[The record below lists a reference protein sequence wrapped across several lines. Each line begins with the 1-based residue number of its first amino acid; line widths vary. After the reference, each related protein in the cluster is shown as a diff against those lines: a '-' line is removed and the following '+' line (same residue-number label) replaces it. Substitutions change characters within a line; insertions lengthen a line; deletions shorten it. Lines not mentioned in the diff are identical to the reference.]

1 MIGEYR
7 ARISHSMLREH
18 TKGGA
23 GVGASTGMNDHEMAR
38 ELVSP
43 ARSRSGPPV
52 VGMVGAGQLARMTG
66 QAAVSLGIGFRV
78 LAAAPDESAAL
89 VCAGTQI
96 GDHRSLDD
104 LTAFS
109 ARCDIVTFDHEHVP
123 GPYLR
128 ALDRAVPAFLSAP
141 HPPRFAQDKRP
152 MRRRLAGRGGAH
164 P

>member
-1 MIGEYR
+1 MTHHE
-7 ARISHSMLREH
+7 
-18 TKGGA
+18 K
-23 GVGASTGMNDHEMAR
+23 ASELMTGLA
-38 ELVSP
+38 P
-43 ARSRSGPPV
+43 PRSGPPV
-52 VGMVGAGQLARMTG
+52 VGMVGAGQLAGRTG

-128 ALDRAVPAFLSAP
+128 ALERAGAAVRPGADAP
-141 HPPRFAQDKRP
+141 PFAQDQRA
-152 MRRRLAGRGGAH
+152 MRARLTGLGPSFPPFAPPLALVAAAALAPTPH
-164 P
+164 